1 MASLLFKIA
10 MALKALLLLAS
21 FATVAGKPMYSGKR
35 FVASLFPVFK
45 TGYTD
50 TDAGSLYI
58 AHRVQGNC
66 TVINGD
72 GKTYNIQLPP
82 NVTVTHF
89 DLPLMTELI
98 LGGYVQ
104 KRAIELECTVYVNL
118 YIFNR
123 RHTRRGSE
131 AYPVLPVDSLSVRYL
146 VPTVPHNP
154 LLGVVA
160 VSDNTNITI
169 QLKSI
174 RDCTYTFNGTT
185 YKHGSEFTA
194 VLGKG
199 DVLQIAS
206 PILHPLMDCDFTG
219 SVVQSN
225 NRVAVFTGSFAANLE
240 EDSTSDPVMSQVP
253 PVELW
258 GTSFIVTPTT
268 TKERCLIRVFAFY
281 NQTMFQR
288 YISYYE
294 RTRVID
300 EGRWYDLDCY
310 PSDSAQYIN
319 STKPILILQIYG
331 EYRRYS
337 VFSSIVTPTDH
348 YGVEYIIPDIQAADL
363 NGFVRR
369 MVITTSSNCSSHIDV
384 EAQWESQLTTK
395 HTIELTTIWAP
406 HNLTVIRSDS
416 LKCPFGVHV
425 TGMGNQEMFGFY
437 TTRTMSQVEALPDA
451 VELTCSVGAWYVTI
465 DLHKLS
471 SAYPV
476 AVSKNIYMANTY
488 CPGVL
493 YGDVL
498 VFNFS
503 YNDCNTL
510 GKASNT
516 SMTFSNYLTE
526 YERDPET
533 NLLISERWRYN
544 IECDLPRRETN
555 VMNLVLVNPAVP
567 KGETSGSVKD
577 HEAVISF
584 YSDGAYT
591 KEIMGTPLKVD
602 LGSSVYVQVE
612 MRDVS
617 EAKLLVDNCYISDN
631 NSTALPLIQNRC
643 AANAVTHVLGH
654 VDRFTRFF
662 FEPYQLPI
670 NHNNIHVTCGVT
682 FCSVTDFSP
691 RCQSGCQKTSQ

>member
-1 MASLLFKIA
+1 

-21 FATVAGKPMYSGKR
+21 IAVVAGKPMYSGKR
-35 FVASLFPVFK
+35 FVASFFPVFK

-50 TDAGSLYI
+50 KDAGSLYI
-58 AHRVQGNC
+58 AHRRQGNC
-66 TVINGD
+66 TVINSD
-72 GKTYNIQLPP
+72 GNIHNIQLRD
-82 NVTVTHF
+82 NVTVTQF
-89 DLPLMTELI
+89 NLPLATELA

-104 KRAIELECTVYVNL
+104 KRAIELECKVYVNL

-123 RHTRRGSE
+123 RHTKGGSE
-131 AYPVLPVDSLSVRYL
+131 AYPVLPVDSLSVSYL
-146 VPTVPHNP
+146 VPSVSHNP

-160 VSDNTNITI
+160 VSDNTNVTI

-185 YKHGSEFTA
+185 YRHGSELTA

-199 DVLQIAS
+199 DVLQIA
-206 PILHPLMDCDFTG
+206 PPVLHPPMDCDFTG
-219 SVVQSN
+219 SVVKSSDP
-225 NRVAVFTGSFAANLE
+225 VAVFTGSVTANLE
-240 EDSTSDPVMSQVP
+240 GDSTGDSVMSQIP

-258 GTSFIVTPTT
+258 GTSFIVTPKTAY
-268 TKERCLIRVFAFY
+268 ERCLIRVIAYY
-281 NQTMFQR
+281 NHTMLQR

-294 RTRVID
+294 EKAIID
-300 EGRWYDLDCY
+300 EGESYDLDCY
-310 PSDSAQYIN
+310 PSDSVQYIN
-319 STKPILILQIYG
+319 STKPILILQIIG

-337 VFSSIVTPTDH
+337 VFSSIVPAIDH
-348 YGVEYIIPDIQAADL
+348 YGLEYLIPDIQTTGM
-363 NGFVRR
+363 NYGRR
-369 MVITTSSNCSSHIDV
+369 IVIATSSNCSSHIDV
-384 EAQWESQLTTK
+384 DAKWESQLSTK
-395 HTIELTTIWAP
+395 HPTELISITAP
-406 HNLTVIRSDS
+406 HNLTAVRSDS
-416 LKCPFGVHV
+416 LKCPFAVHV

-437 TTRTMSQVEALPDA
+437 AIRSMSQVEALPDA
-451 VELTCSVGAWYVTI
+451 VELTCSLGTWHVTI

-471 SAYPV
+471 TAYPV

-493 YGDVL
+493 DGDVL

-503 YNDCNTL
+503 YNDCNTI
-510 GKASNT
+510 GKTSNT

-533 NLLISERWRYN
+533 DLVISERWRYN
-544 IECDLPRRETN
+544 IGCRLPRSETHVIN
-555 VMNLVLVNPAVP
+555 VVLMNPAVVT
-567 KGETSGSVKD
+567 GETSGSVKD
-577 HEAVISF
+577 HEAVIRF

-591 KEIMGTPLKVD
+591 KEIMGNPLKVD

-631 NSTALPLIQNRC
+631 TSTVLPLIQNRC
-643 AANAVTHVLGH
+643 AANAATHVLGH
-654 VDRFTRFF
+654 VDKFTRFY
-662 FEPYQLPI
+662 FEAFQLPI
-670 NHNNIHVTCGVT
+670 NHNNLHVNCDVT

-691 RCQSGCQKTSQ
+691 ECQSGCQKTSQ